1 MHERLQLTGG
11 PEEAAAQLIADL
23 EQRGILQLM
32 DSLPDE
38 SREWKIL
45 AEENFE
51 MLKMRL
57 PSVRN

>member
-1 MHERLQLTGG
+1 MPERLQLTGG